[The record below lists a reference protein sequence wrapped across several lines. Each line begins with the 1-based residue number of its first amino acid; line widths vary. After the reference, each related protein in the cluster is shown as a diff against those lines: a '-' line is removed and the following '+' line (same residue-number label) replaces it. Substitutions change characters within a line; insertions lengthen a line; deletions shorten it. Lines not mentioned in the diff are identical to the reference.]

1 MSSAEE
7 RREPISGFQLTLL
20 AFATTLGLFVQD
32 RSLFGECQV
41 AAIGRRSNYLA
52 ELMTPPLNTKHIAF
66 VGNYIPRRC
75 GIATFT
81 ADICE
86 AIAAEFPQ
94 ADCIV
99 GSVNDRA
106 EGYLY
111 PSRVRFEMAEQEIDS
126 YRRAAE
132 FLNLNNVEV
141 VSVQHEFGIYGGPA
155 GSHLL
160 TFLREVRTPV
170 VTTLHTVLAAPNDDQ
185 RSVMKELDT
194 LSERFVVMAERGRM
208 LLETVYSVDPEKIDV
223 IPHGVIDMPF
233 IDSNFY
239 KDLFGVEGKTV
250 ILTFGLLSPNKG
262 IEHVIN
268 AMPAILQQHPD
279 VVYIVLGA
287 THPKLLEAE
296 GEVYREKLERLVEE
310 RGVGASVIFH
320 NRFVSID
327 ELKEFIGA
335 SDIYITPYLNEA
347 QITSGTLAYTF
358 GAGKAL
364 ISTPYWHA
372 QELLADDRGTLVPFA
387 DSAAIAEGVNH
398 FLSNRTWMTALR
410 KRAWKA
416 GREMTWPVV
425 ARRYMESFER
435 ARAGLSV
442 TTIDSSAARTLKHG
456 NYPMPVL
463 KLDHLFRMTDHTGIF
478 QHAIYNVPNY
488 HEAYCTDDNA
498 RAFIFTV
505 LMQESLG
512 PDPELDRLAS
522 TYLAF
527 LWYAFDANSCRFRNF
542 MSHERQWLE
551 VHGSEDS
558 HARALWAVGTALGRS
573 QNEGHRN
580 LCGLLFQRGLSP
592 VGRFSS
598 PRAWA
603 FTIVAIEEYLRTFS
617 GDRIVSQMR
626 DTLTSMLADLYR
638 ANSTPDWRW
647 FERIVTY
654 DNAKLSH
661 AMIVS
666 GHSASQPEILEIGLT
681 SLRWLL
687 KVQTADAGHF
697 APIGCHGFWKRG
709 GERAR
714 FDQQPLEAHAMVSA
728 CHAAYAVTRDPFWK
742 TSARRCFEWFLGR
755 NDLGL
760 SLYDPTTGGCRD
772 AMLQDHLNQNQGAE
786 SSLAFY
792 LSFAELTLSANAVK
806 SAGGACAA

>member
-1 MSSAEE
+1 ME
-7 RREPISGFQLTLL
+7 
-20 AFATTLGLFVQD
+20 
-32 RSLFGECQV
+32 
-41 AAIGRRSNYLA
+41 
-52 ELMTPPLNTKHIAF
+52 PPLNTRHIAF
-66 VGNYIPRRC
+66 LGDYVPRRC

-94 ADCIV
+94 ASCIV
-99 GSVNDRA
+99 GSVNDRP
-106 EGYLY
+106 EGYEY
-111 PSRVRFEMAEQEIDS
+111 SSRVRFEIAEQDVDS

-132 FLNLNNVEV
+132 FLTMNNVEV

-160 TFLREVRTPV
+160 TFLREVRSPV
-170 VTTLHTVLAAPNDDQ
+170 VTTLHTVLREPNGDQ
-185 RSVMKELDT
+185 REVMKQLNL
-194 LSERFVVMAERGRM
+194 LSERFIVMAERGREI
-208 LLETVYSVDPEKIDV
+208 LESVYGIATEKIDV

-250 ILTFGLLSPNKG
+250 LLTFGLLSPNKG
-262 IEHVIN
+262 IEHVID
-268 AMPAILQQHPD
+268 AMPAILARHPN
-279 VVYIVLGA
+279 VVYLVLGA
-287 THPKLLEAE
+287 THPKLIESKGEA
-296 GEVYREKLERLVEE
+296 YRRELERRAEE
-310 RGVGASVIFH
+310 RGVTGNVFFH
-320 NRFVSID
+320 DRFATLE
-327 ELKEFIGA
+327 ELKEYIGA
-335 SDIYITPYLNEA
+335 ADIYLTPYLNEA
-347 QITSGTLAYTF
+347 QITSGTLSYTF

-372 QELLADDRGTLVPFA
+372 QELLAEDRGVLVPFA
-387 DSAAIAEGVNH
+387 DAGAIADAVNH
-398 FLSNRTWMTALR
+398 YLSNPTLMTAMR

-416 GREMTWPVV
+416 GREMIWPVV

-442 TTIDSSAARTLKHG
+442 TSRATAAARKIEHG
-456 NYPMPVL
+456 NYPIPAL
-463 KLDHLFRMTDHTGIF
+463 KLNHLLNMTDHTGIF

-505 LMQESLG
+505 LMQESG
-512 PDPELDRLAS
+512 EPYPELDRLAS

-573 QNEGHRN
+573 QIEGHRN
-580 LCGLLFQRGLSP
+580 LCGLLFQRGLAP

-603 FTIVAIEEYLRTFS
+603 FAIIAIHEYLRAFS
-617 GDRIVSQMR
+617 GDRVVSQTR
-626 DTLTSMLADLYR
+626 DVLTSMLADLFR
-638 ANSTPDWRW
+638 ANSTPDWLW
-647 FERIVTY
+647 FERIATY

-661 AMIVS
+661 AMILS
-666 GHSASQPEILEIGLT
+666 GQSTSQPEILQIGLA

-687 KVQTADAGHF
+687 EAQTAEAGHF
-697 APIGCHGFWKRG
+697 APIGCHGFWPRG
-709 GERAR
+709 GDCAR

-728 CHAAYAVTRDPFWK
+728 CLAAFSATGDNFWHHA
-742 TSARRCFEWFLGR
+742 ARRCFEWFLGR
-755 NDLGL
+755 NDLGRP
-760 SLYDPTTGGCRD
+760 LYDPTTGGCRD
-772 AMLQDHLNQNQGAE
+772 ALLQDHLNQNQGAE

-792 LSFAELTLSANAVK
+792 LSFAELTRANAAQVTV
-806 SAGGACAA
+806 GATCAA

>member
-1 MSSAEE
+1 VE
-7 RREPISGFQLTLL
+7 
-20 AFATTLGLFVQD
+20 
-32 RSLFGECQV
+32 
-41 AAIGRRSNYLA
+41 
-52 ELMTPPLNTKHIAF
+52 PPLNTRHIAF
-66 VGNYIPRRC
+66 LGNYVPRRC

-86 AIAAEFPQ
+86 AIATEFPQ
-94 ADCIV
+94 ASCIV
-99 GSVNDRA
+99 GSVNDRP
-106 EGYLY
+106 EGYEY
-111 PSRVRFEMAEQEIDS
+111 PSRVRFEIDEQDVDS

-132 FLNLNNVEV
+132 FLSMNNVEI
-141 VSVQHEFGIYGGPA
+141 VSVQHEFGIFGGPA
-155 GSHLL
+155 GIHLL
-160 TFLREVRTPV
+160 TFLREVRSPV
-170 VTTLHTVLAAPNDDQ
+170 VTTLHTVLREPNSDQ
-185 RSVMKELDT
+185 REVMKQLDL
-194 LSERFVVMAERGRM
+194 LSERFIVMAERGREI
-208 LLETVYSVDPEKIDV
+208 LETVYSVAPEKIDV

-250 ILTFGLLSPNKG
+250 LLTFGLLSPNKG
-262 IEHVIN
+262 IEHVID
-268 AMPAILQQHPD
+268 AMPAILARHPD

-287 THPKLLEAE
+287 THPKLIDAE
-296 GEVYREKLERLVEE
+296 GESYRRQLERRAEE
-310 RGVGASVIFH
+310 RGVTANVHFH
-320 NRFVSID
+320 NRFATLE
-327 ELKEFIGA
+327 ELKEYIGA
-335 SDIYITPYLNEA
+335 ADIYLTPYLNEA
-347 QITSGTLAYTF
+347 QITSGTLSYTF

-372 QELLADDRGTLVPFA
+372 QELLAEDRGVLVPFA
-387 DSAAIAEGVNH
+387 SAEAIADAVNH
-398 FLSNRTWMTALR
+398 FLSNPTLMTAMR

-416 GREMTWPVV
+416 GRDMIWPVV

-442 TTIDSSAARTLKHG
+442 TSRATAAARKIEHG
-456 NYPMPVL
+456 NYPVPAL
-463 KLDHLFRMTDHTGIF
+463 KLDHLLNMTDHTGIF

-505 LMQESLG
+505 LMQENDG
-512 PDPELDRLAS
+512 PHPELDRLAN

-573 QNEGHRN
+573 NIEGHRN
-580 LCGLLFQRGLSP
+580 LCGLLFQRGLAP

-603 FTIVAIEEYLRTFS
+603 FSIIAIHEYLRAFS
-617 GDRIVSQMR
+617 GDRVVSQTR
-626 DTLTSMLADLYR
+626 DVLTSMLADLYR
-638 ANSTPDWRW
+638 ANSTAEWNW
-647 FERIVTY
+647 FERIATY

-661 AMIVS
+661 AMILS
-666 GHSASQPEILEIGLT
+666 GQSTPQPEILEIGLS

-687 KVQTADAGHF
+687 KAQTAEAGHF
-697 APIGCHGFWKRG
+697 APIGCHGFWPRG
-709 GERAR
+709 GECAR

-728 CHAAYAVTRDPFWK
+728 CLAAYSATGETFWQDA
-742 TSARRCFEWFLGR
+742 ARRCFEWFLGR
-755 NDLGL
+755 NDLGRP
-760 SLYDPTTGGCRD
+760 LYDPTTGGCRD
-772 AMLQDHLNQNQGAE
+772 ALLQDQLNQNQGAE

-792 LSFAELTLSANAVK
+792 LSFAELTRVEGSQISL
-806 SAGGACAA
+806 GATCAA